1 MLLVLGE
8 DVEDVLEGN
17 KTNKTKQKLPVVVL
31 SPSPSLSVY
40 FNWYI
45 ASIHAARLRAGRW
58 EGETDER
65 FPMPACRDD
74 VHPDIGEILLTSQE
88 IAARTAELGKQIASD
103 YSDKAPLVVS
113 TLKGSVLFFADLV
126 RCLLPVP
133 DGLRL
138 EFVRAKSYH
147 GQDTE
152 TSGTVDV
159 RMSTVE
165 EEDVRGRHVL
175 LVRAAWTLR
184 SFSIAHLRG
193 FVFLPTRVYGNTM
206 PVAACSSSRAPS
218 ASVAYSI
225 WQGASAPCPADNRAS
240 THGCDSTLTNDV
252 HYCPGYT
259 PTYSDML
266 ICCSVVLLIC

>member
-17 KTNKTKQKLPVVVL
+17 KTNKTKTPRRRSL
-31 SPSPSLSVY
+31 SLFLSLSVY
-40 FNWYI
+40 SNWYI
-45 ASIHAARLRAGRW
+45 ASIHAARLRAGRR

-65 FPMPACRDD
+65 FPMPACPDD

-259 PTYSDML
+259 PRYSDMP